1 MKLRLSVACPLF
13 ACLLASF
20 AACSSESNPVAGE
33 PSLDG
38 GGTSGA
44 PATDGSTPLP
54 GTLPADGGAD
64 ADAGPAPFVPNRII
78 PVGEGSGQL
87 EVDGST
93 MALECNDQLVV
104 KGGSYEWISFK
115 NITAADGCIVMIT
128 NDGLVEIDGTNRM
141 TVENTRNVTI
151 SGNGTAGIDKG
162 FYLHDNTYRA
172 FDLIPPADGFTLQYF
187 SFKNIGDYVI
197 HFDNSAQIYDG
208 TEGSFTKNLKFLH
221 TSVENTSS
229 FINGS
234 GNVDNTQSDDIVALV
249 QGLEIAY
256 LDVKN
261 SAGIGAVAWFG
272 NVDGYDI
279 HHNVIDN
286 VNTENDNHNG
296 LFSISGSGSF
306 HHNRISN
313 HQGNAI
319 RAWTRSLG
327 TTPKDVLIHDNIV
340 VNSRKYSGFEVQSF
354 ATFMIE
360 GKTTFANA
368 KIFNNTCGNL
378 NTKNDW
384 VGVVA
389 DIYGLHG
396 GTAEVFNN
404 LGYQLR
410 AQGSDNFDFV
420 ANQQG
425 DTSPIVSNNLRKET
439 YGELGIV
446 DQNEFRLTPTSPAKG
461 AGKAIPFA
469 TTDFYGTPRGATPSI
484 GAVE

>member
-1 MKLRLSVACPLF
+1 MKLRLTVACPLL
-13 ACLLASF
+13 ACALASF
-20 AACSSESNPVAGE
+20 AACNSESNPVDGE

-44 PATDGSTPLP
+44 PGSDGSTPPP
-54 GTLPADGGAD
+54 GTPGADGG

-78 PVGEGSGQL
+78 PVGLGSGQL
-87 EVDGST
+87 EVDGAT
-93 MALECNDQLVV
+93 MGLECNDQLVV
-104 KGGSYEWISFK
+104 KGGSYEWITFK
-115 NITAADGCIVMIT
+115 NIQAADGCIVMIV
-128 NDGLVEIDGTNRM
+128 NDGLVEIAGTNRM
-141 TVENTRNVTI
+141 TVENTRNVTL

-162 FYLHDNTYRA
+162 FYLHDNDYRA

-187 SFKNIGDYVI
+187 SFKNVKDYVI
-197 HFDNSAQIYDG
+197 HFDNSDQIYDG

-221 TSVENTSS
+221 TDVENTSS

-234 GNVDNTQSDDIVALV
+234 GSVDNTQSEDIVALV
-249 QGLEIAY
+249 QNLEIAY
-256 LDVKN
+256 LDVKHCP
-261 SAGIGAVAWFG
+261 GIAAVAWFG

-279 HHNVIDN
+279 HHNTIDDI
-286 VNTENDNHNG
+286 NTENSNHNG
-296 LFSISGSGSF
+296 IFSITGSGSF

-354 ATFMIE
+354 DTFLID

-378 NTKNDW
+378 NTNNDW

-389 DIYGLHG
+389 DVYGLRG

-404 LGYQLR
+404 LGFQLR
-410 AQGSDNFDFV
+410 AQGSEDFDFV
-420 ANQQG
+420 TSQQG
-425 DTSPIVSNNLRKET
+425 ATEIIQSNNLRKET
-439 YGELGIV
+439 YGEVGIL
-446 DQNEFRLTPTSPAKG
+446 DLNEFRLSPTSPAKG
-461 AGKAIPFA
+461 AGKP
-469 TTDFYGTPRGATPSI
+469 TTLSSTDFYGAPRGATPSI